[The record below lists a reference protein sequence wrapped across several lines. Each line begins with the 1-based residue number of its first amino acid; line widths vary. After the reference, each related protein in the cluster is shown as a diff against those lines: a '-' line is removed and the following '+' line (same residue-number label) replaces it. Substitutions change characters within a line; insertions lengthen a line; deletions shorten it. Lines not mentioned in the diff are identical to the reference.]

1 MLGRRPRAGGLRRTR
16 CGTAADPRPGQ
27 ARLAR
32 LDCSNVIR
40 VALAGHKE
48 IAVPDTRLGR
58 ACGSSIS
65 GWRDG
70 AGFMRGLPA
79 LAASSLGSLPLPPPE
94 AAAPAEAESVD
105 EEMERGSCVTCLLSA
120 AIALASWL
128 LAQFQLLLHLNQLL
142 HRGVGLRLVQ
152 QAVFR
157 MRHSRPNP
165 RAICS
170 GLAKRPENPQVHSL
184 LCGHCS

>member
-1 MLGRRPRAGGLRRTR
+1 
-16 CGTAADPRPGQ
+16 
-27 ARLAR
+27 
-32 LDCSNVIR
+32 
-40 VALAGHKE
+40 
-48 IAVPDTRLGR
+48 
-58 ACGSSIS
+58 
-65 GWRDG
+65 
-70 AGFMRGLPA
+70 MRGLPA
-79 LAASSLGSLPLPPPE
+79 LASSSLGSPPLPPPG

-128 LAQFQLLLHLNQLL
+128 LALKPWDDLHLNQLL
-142 HRGVGLRLVQ
+142 HRGVWLRLVQ

-170 GLAKRPENPQVHSL
+170 GLSKSPENRQVHSL
-184 LCGHCS
+184 LCGLCS

>member
-1 MLGRRPRAGGLRRTR
+1 
-16 CGTAADPRPGQ
+16 
-27 ARLAR
+27 
-32 LDCSNVIR
+32 
-40 VALAGHKE
+40 
-48 IAVPDTRLGR
+48 
-58 ACGSSIS
+58 
-65 GWRDG
+65 
-70 AGFMRGLPA
+70 MRGLPA
-79 LAASSLGSLPLPPPE
+79 LASSSLGSLPLPPPG

-157 MRHSRPNP
+157 MRHSRPHP
-165 RAICS
+165 RATCS
-170 GLAKRPENPQVHSL
+170 GLANRPENPEVHSL
-184 LCGHCS
+184 LCGHCR

>member
-1 MLGRRPRAGGLRRTR
+1 
-16 CGTAADPRPGQ
+16 
-27 ARLAR
+27 
-32 LDCSNVIR
+32 
-40 VALAGHKE
+40 
-48 IAVPDTRLGR
+48 
-58 ACGSSIS
+58 
-65 GWRDG
+65 
-70 AGFMRGLPA
+70 
-79 LAASSLGSLPLPPPE
+79 
-94 AAAPAEAESVD
+94 
-105 EEMERGSCVTCLLSA
+105 
-120 AIALASWL
+120 
-128 LAQFQLLLHLNQLL
+128 L

>member
-1 MLGRRPRAGGLRRTR
+1 M
-16 CGTAADPRPGQ
+16 
-27 ARLAR
+27 
-32 LDCSNVIR
+32 
-40 VALAGHKE
+40 
-48 IAVPDTRLGR
+48 
-58 ACGSSIS
+58 
-65 GWRDG
+65 RD
-70 AGFMRGLPA
+70 LPA
-79 LAASSLGSLPLPPPE
+79 LASSSLGSLPLPPPE

-128 LAQFQLLLHLNQLL
+128 LALNQLLLHLNQLL

-152 QAVFR
+152 PAVFR

>member
-1 MLGRRPRAGGLRRTR
+1 
-16 CGTAADPRPGQ
+16 
-27 ARLAR
+27 
-32 LDCSNVIR
+32 
-40 VALAGHKE
+40 
-48 IAVPDTRLGR
+48 
-58 ACGSSIS
+58 
-65 GWRDG
+65 
-70 AGFMRGLPA
+70 MRGLPA
-79 LAASSLGSLPLPPPE
+79 LASSSLGSPPLPPPG

-128 LAQFQLLLHLNQLL
+128 LALKPWDDLHLNQLL
-142 HRGVGLRLVQ
+142 HLVQ

-170 GLAKRPENPQVHSL
+170 GLAKRPENRQVLSL
-184 LCGHCS
+184 LCGLCS